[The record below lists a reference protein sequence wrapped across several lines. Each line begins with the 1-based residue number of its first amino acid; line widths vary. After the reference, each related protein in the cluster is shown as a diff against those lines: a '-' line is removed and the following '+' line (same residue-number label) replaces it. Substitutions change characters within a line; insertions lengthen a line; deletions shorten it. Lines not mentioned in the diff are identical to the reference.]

1 VRHATVSRP
10 IAAEQRQTKVAGC
23 GLVTSQLR
31 DVELG
36 NCSFNLGGYVA
47 GCTADRGKGDSSL
60 AGMDEW
66 HIEEKVSVSKF
77 FAAKI
82 LICRVLPLDQQKKK
96 LHLNSLQWIG
106 ISQKHGE
113 RPAKTLYSEPHPVRT
128 SSSRVGKPS
137 KILVIRVS
145 HGDFS
150 ANSCLRRPLEDFCFA
165 FFISFCFICRA
176 IHLCVLPISTNTT
189 KCFQEHLPRH
199 FSALTSEDT
208 ASSCRCKGSK
218 FDPKITR

>member
-10 IAAEQRQTKVAGC
+10 IAAEQRQTKVEGC

-96 LHLNSLQWIG
+96 LHLNSLHWIG

-113 RPAKTLYSEPHPVRT
+113 RPAKTLSIQNLIQSGPHPVVSGNHPRFLLSELVT
-128 SSSRVGKPS
+128 VISPQ
-137 KILVIRVS
+137 ILVL
-145 HGDFS
+145 G
-150 ANSCLRRPLEDFCFA
+150 ALLRIFA
-165 FFISFCFICRA
+165 
-176 IHLCVLPISTNTT
+176 L
-189 KCFQEHLPRH
+189 H
-199 FSALTSEDT
+199 FSFLFALYVVPYISVSFPLALIRQNVFKSTYQDTSV
-208 ASSCRCKGSK
+208 R
-218 FDPKITR
+218 